1 MSVNGISQVGNIN
14 FKSNEIKSKQK
25 PVMNESSKSAGLS
38 YDASNA
44 LKAQVLY
51 QRPNGT
57 QYLDSNLDKKEIIS
71 ALKDKNKMGRSF
83 FGYKSRVASII
94 TKADDTKLATDN
106 FNVLMNAQNKDGKK
120 LHAADVTDILM
131 VATSINNKKMNEKLS
146 DEYGFH
152 GGILDKKA
160 IDSILDKITEQRKQQ
175 QFAMMQQQMMQQKM
189 MDDMFMQQM
198 MMQQQQMMLD
208 QQMHQQALQQH
219 MMMTTPGMGFC

>member
-1 MSVNGISQVGNIN
+1 MSVNAISQVGNIS
-14 FKSNEIKSKQK
+14 FKSSEIKSEQK
-25 PVMNESSKSAGLS
+25 SAKNESLKSAGLS
-38 YDASNA
+38 YDVSNA

-57 QYLDSNLDKKEIIS
+57 QYLDSNLDKKGIIN

-160 IDSILDKITEQRKQQ
+160 IDSILDKITEQREQQ
-175 QFAMMQQQMMQQKM
+175 QFAMMQQQMIQQRM

-198 MMQQQQMMLD
+198 MMQQQQQMMLD

-219 MMMTTPGMGFC
+219 MMTTPGMGFC